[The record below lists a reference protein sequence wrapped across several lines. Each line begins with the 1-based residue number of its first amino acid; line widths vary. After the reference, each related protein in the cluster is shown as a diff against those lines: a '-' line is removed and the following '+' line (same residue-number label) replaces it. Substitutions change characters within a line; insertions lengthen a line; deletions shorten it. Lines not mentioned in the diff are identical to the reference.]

1 MLFLLYQNCLMLK
14 LMTMKSKMNHSFF
27 VLCLFSLFSALRVH
41 AQTTEK
47 YIKVTNMQEVRQVF
61 EQIKKASTSI
71 DADFVQEKKIDIL
84 ENTLIS
90 KGKFLFKQ
98 KNSLR
103 LEYTSPSYYL
113 VVMAGGKMLI
123 KDADKKTKIDSKG
136 SKIFTQVQNI
146 MTGILAGEVVDSKD
160 FKYEL
165 FKSDVNYKIKLYPQ
179 TGVIKDLLNEVEFIT
194 NRSSL
199 KAQSMTMF
207 ERSGDVTIMKF
218 KNVKMNIPLDDKV
231 FLVH

>member
-1 MLFLLYQNCLMLK
+1 MKNKRINRLF
-14 LMTMKSKMNHSFF
+14 
-27 VLCLFSLFSALRVH
+27 LFSLVALCSILKLH
-41 AQTTEK
+41 AQATEK
-47 YIKVTNMQEVRQVF
+47 YIKVTNIQEVRQVF
-61 EQIKKASTSI
+61 DHIKKASATI

-84 ENTLIS
+84 ENILIS

-113 VVMAGGKMLI
+113 VVMSGGKMLI
-123 KDADKKTKIDSKG
+123 KDAEKKTKIDSKG

-146 MTGILAGEVVDSKD
+146 MTGILAGQVVDSKD

-165 FKSDVNYKIKLYPQ
+165 FKSETNYKIKLYPQ
-179 TGVIKDLLNEVEFIT
+179 TGVIKELLNEVEFIT
-194 NRSSL
+194 QVSSL

-207 ERSGDVTIMKF
+207 EKSGDVTVMKF
-218 KNVKMNIPLDDKV
+218 KNVKMNIPIDDKV